1 MFEVRLRLPF
11 AGAETQYEVS
21 ELTAADTAELAPFW
35 EGNTGGPREEY
46 RWQTV
51 SREDAERMAG
61 LLRNLRY
68 RLPDRPEALPPH
80 VEIVEVDSGP
90 QL

>member
-1 MFEVRLRLPF
+1 MFEVRLRFPF
-11 AGAETQYEVS
+11 SGDTQYQVTEPTLAEV
-21 ELTAADTAELAPFW
+21 AELEPFW
-35 EGNTGGPREEY
+35 EANGGEPREEY

-51 SREDAERMAG
+51 SREDAEQMADR
-61 LLRNLRY
+61 LRNLRY
-68 RLPDRPEALPPH
+68 KLPDRPEALPPH